1 MYQMFTKLLDW
12 MVLRIRSDATPSGPD
27 RHKPTSAPNS
37 LDRPTK
43 AARPGNART
52 AKVWPRPYNHGLA
65 ETEPQLSG
73 H

>member
-1 MYQMFTKLLDW
+1 L
-12 MVLRIRSDATPSGPD
+12 TPPRQD
-27 RHKPTSAPNS
+27 RTDTSQPARPTRWI
-37 LDRPTK
+37 DPTK